1 MLGLILEWCGCVLG
15 LVGAGLLALDIAIS
29 RYGWFWFL
37 AANVFTVGMALY
49 YHHYGLL
56 VQQIGF
62 TCTSLVG
69 VWRAFGPRRRQ
80 VRVYSE

>member
-1 MLGLILEWCGCVLG
+1 MLGPFLEWSGCVLG
-15 LVGAGLLALDIAIS
+15 LIGAGLLALDISFS
-29 RYGWFWFL
+29 RYGWLWFL

-62 TCTSLVG
+62 TGTSALG
-69 VWRAFGPRRRQ
+69 IWRAFGPRRRR
-80 VRVYSE
+80 VSVYSE